1 MSPWKFLRIRPSGM
15 DNVSRNPITLYF
27 YSGIQ
32 SDNST
37 VMNDPLRADTNGP
50 DRIPEKEY

>member
-1 MSPWKFLRIRPSGM
+1 M